1 MTMRTVLSRVR
12 GFYGDNPLHLLVLIV
27 CFALAGFAATH
38 EVTDRLWPL
47 ALIWFLAAVVAHD
60 LILFPVYALLDI
72 SSTSLLGA
80 VRRHRRSSTPPRVPA
95 LNYIRIPV
103 LGTAL
108 TFLLFLPGIIE
119 QGAVAYQA
127 ATGQTQEPY
136 LARWVLV
143 VAVMFAASA
152 VAYVIRLYV
161 SGIAVRAA
169 LAPVRAMFEEG
180 ERVLLVAEGP
190 SAPVTVVATSAA
202 LYHPA
207 GDRPGAWLRTPWREL
222 ADVEWRADGGLLDL
236 VTSTRTEG
244 RPCQVSLTSPEAL
257 IDLAKKLVAEGAR
270 SPR

>member
-1 MTMRTVLSRVR
+1 MRTVLSRIR
-12 GFYGDNPLHLLVLIV
+12 GFYGENPLHLLVLVV

-47 ALIWFLAAVVAHD
+47 ALTWFLAAVLAHD
-60 LILFPVYALLDI
+60 LVLFPVYALLDI
-72 SSTSLLGA
+72 SSTSVLSA
-80 VRRHRRSSTPPRVPA
+80 VRRHRRSSAPPRVPA

-119 QGAVAYQA
+119 QGAIAYQA

-136 LARWVLV
+136 LARWLLV

-152 VAYVIRLYV
+152 VAYGIRWYV

-180 ERVLLVAEGP
+180 ERLLLVAAGP
-190 SAPVTVVATSAA
+190 TAPVTAVATSAA
-202 LYHPA
+202 LYHRA
-207 GDRPGAWLRTPWREL
+207 GDRPGEWLRTRWCDL

-236 VTSTRTEG
+236 VPRARVEG
-244 RPCQVSLTSPEAL
+244 PPRQVSLTSPEAL
-257 IDLAKKLVAEGAR
+257 IDLAKKYVAEGAR
-270 SPR
+270 SPHQ

>member
-1 MTMRTVLSRVR
+1 MRTVLSRVR

-47 ALIWFLAAVVAHD
+47 ALTWFLAAVVAHD

-72 SSTSLLGA
+72 SSTSVLGA
-80 VRRHRRSSTPPRVPA
+80 VGRHRRSSAPPRVPA

-108 TFLLFLPGIIE
+108 TFLLFLPGIIQ
-119 QGAVAYQA
+119 QGAIAYQA

-136 LARWVLV
+136 LARWLLL

-152 VAYVIRLYV
+152 VAYAIRWYV
-161 SGIAVRAA
+161 GGIPVRTA

-180 ERVLLVAEGP
+180 ERVLLVGEGTVV
-190 SAPVTVVATSAA
+190 PVAAVATSAA

-207 GDRPGAWLRTPWREL
+207 GDRPGAWLRTPWRDL
-222 ADVEWRADGGLLDL
+222 TDVEWRADGGLLDL
-236 VTSTRTEG
+236 VPSARAEG
-244 RPCQVSLTSPEAL
+244 RPRQVPLACPEAL

-270 SPR
+270 STR